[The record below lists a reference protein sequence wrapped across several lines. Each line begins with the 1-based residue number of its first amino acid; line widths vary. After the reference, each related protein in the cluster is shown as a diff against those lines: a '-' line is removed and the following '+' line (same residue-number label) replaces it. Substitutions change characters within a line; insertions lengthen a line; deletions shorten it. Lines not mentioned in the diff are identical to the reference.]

1 LVGQIQKALG
11 YLNAKNLYIIS
22 IFLFGDR
29 MSDEQISGPEPVQ
42 EIKPVRAKRISKRIV
57 KDGSIALPKQVS
69 IEKLLSIVL
78 VFSIVCNGY
87 LVMQTQN
94 MGGQITTLTST
105 VDKLSSNAVRSN
117 STSSDAPVAITIIND
132 KRCTTCDVSGLM
144 QKLQQVFPM
153 AVFTQ
158 LDYSEAKGIYTA
170 SNLSVLPAVLF
181 DESVASSANFQQVAG
196 YLAPAGDYMSLAL
209 GSSFDPICDG
219 DKNCALERCKSS
231 AGCRVNIPGK
241 LDLFVMSQCPYGTQ
255 AVNAMKD
262 VLGVIKDIN
271 FKIHYIGGVNP
282 QTGELESLHGPAEV
296 VEDMRQICAAKYYPS
311 KYLDYIW
318 CRNKNIASVE
328 WQSCAL
334 LSNMSVDTIGACAS
348 GSEGKALLTADF
360 AVADSM
366 AVGASPTWLAN
377 NKVIFSAL
385 APEEIK
391 SGYCEQNPNIYG
403 CNVSLSTATN
413 ISGSCAV

>member
-1 LVGQIQKALG
+1 MEN
-11 YLNAKNLYIIS
+11 NAS
-22 IFLFGDR
+22 
-29 MSDEQISGPEPVQ
+29 PESVQ
-42 EIKPVRAKRISKRIV
+42 VEEKLIRAKRSRRIV
-57 KDGSIALPKQVS
+57 KDGSIVLPKQVS
-69 IEKLLSIVL
+69 IEKLLSVILL
-78 VFSIVCNGY
+78 VSLLGNVY

-94 MGGQITTLTST
+94 MTGQISTLTST
-105 VDKLSSNAVRSN
+105 IDKLSSGAVVVKSN

-132 KRCTTCDVSGLM
+132 KRCTICDVSGLM
-144 QKLQQVFPM
+144 QKLQQVFPT

-158 LDYSEAKGIYTA
+158 LDYSEAKGIYMA

-196 YLAPAGDYMSLAL
+196 YLAPAGDYMSLQIA
-209 GSSFDPICDG
+209 SSFDPLCDG
-219 DKNCALERCKSS
+219 DRNCALERCKSS

-241 LDLFVMSQCPYGTQ
+241 LDLFVMSQCPFGTQ

-403 CNVSLSTATN
+403 CNVSLSTVTN
-413 ISGSCAV
+413 ISGSCAT

>member
-1 LVGQIQKALG
+1 
-11 YLNAKNLYIIS
+11 
-22 IFLFGDR
+22 
-29 MSDEQISGPEPVQ
+29 
-42 EIKPVRAKRISKRIV
+42 
-57 KDGSIALPKQVS
+57 
-69 IEKLLSIVL
+69 
-78 VFSIVCNGY
+78 
-87 LVMQTQN
+87 
-94 MGGQITTLTST
+94 
-105 VDKLSSNAVRSN
+105 
-117 STSSDAPVAITIIND
+117 
-132 KRCTTCDVSGLM
+132 M
-144 QKLQQVFPM
+144 QKLQQVFPT

-241 LDLFVMSQCPYGTQ
+241 LDLFVMSQCPFGTQ

-403 CNVSLSTATN
+403 CNVSLSTVTN
-413 ISGSCAV
+413 ISGSCAT